1 MRTRG
6 NSRAMIW
13 CAFALLLCADLPAE
27 ESRETQP
34 AGGTYTFKSNVN
46 EVLVPVLVRDRQGR
60 EVGNLKK
67 EDFQLWDNGK
77 PQAISGLMIQ
87 KRERRDLARLAA
99 AAPVMPGAT
108 APPRPA
114 IVPNRFIVFL
124 FDDMHL
130 SIGDLAQAQKAGA
143 NVLATSL
150 ADTDMAAI
158 VSMSGKVNSGLT
170 GDRSQLRA
178 AILKLQ
184 PVNLFRVTGSEC
196 PNIDYY
202 HADLIVNKHNGA
214 ALEAAIEEV
223 MSCSPNI
230 SLRNVAERLAEAAAA
245 QTLAAGEQ
253 DVQIALA
260 TIKEYVRRMAKLPG
274 MGTLILV
281 SPGFLALTNQDLF
294 EESQI
299 MDDAVESNLTISALD
314 ARGLYVS
321 EMDASERGGS
331 SQLSTRLKSEY
342 RRNSMSLSEN
352 VMAELAAGTGG
363 TYFHNSNDL
372 NRGFEQLAAA
382 PEYLY
387 LLEFSIADRK
397 PDGRYHRLKVKVNQE
412 GLSVQSRRGY
422 FAPKPAKKK

>member
-6 NSRAMIW
+6 ESRAMIC
-13 CAFALLLCADLPAE
+13 CAFALLVGANLLAQQTG
-27 ESRETQP
+27 ETQP
-34 AGGTYTFKSNVN
+34 PADTYTFKSNVN
-46 EVLVPVLVRDRQGR
+46 VVLVPVLVRDRQGR
-60 EVGNLKK
+60 EVGNLRK
-67 EDFQLWDNGK
+67 EDFQLFDDGK
-77 PQAISGLMIQ
+77 RQSISGFMIQ
-87 KRERRDLARLAA
+87 KREPHERDAHAA
-99 AAPVMPGAT
+99 GPPLISSAT
-108 APPRPA
+108 PPPRPP

-143 NVLATSL
+143 SVLATSL
-150 ADTDMAAI
+150 ADTDIAAI

-170 GDRSQLRA
+170 TDRAKLQA
-178 AILKLQ
+178 AIMKLQ
-184 PVNLFRVTGSEC
+184 TENLYRMTGSEC

-202 HADLIVNKHNGA
+202 HADLIVNKHDSA

-223 MSCSPNI
+223 LSCSPNI
-230 SLRNVAERLAEAAAA
+230 SLRSVAEHLAEAAAS

-253 DVQIALA
+253 DVQIAFA

-274 MGTLILV
+274 LGTLVLV
-281 SPGFLALTNQDLF
+281 SPGFLSLTNHDLS
-294 EESQI
+294 EESKI
-299 MDDAVESNLTISALD
+299 MDAAAESNVTISALD

-321 EMDASERGGS
+321 EIDASERGGS
-331 SQLSTRLKSEY
+331 SELSTRLKSEY

-372 NRGFEQLAAA
+372 NGGFERLAAA

-387 LLEFSIADRK
+387 MLEFSIADRK
-397 PDGRYHRLKVKVNQE
+397 PNGRYHRLKVKVNQE